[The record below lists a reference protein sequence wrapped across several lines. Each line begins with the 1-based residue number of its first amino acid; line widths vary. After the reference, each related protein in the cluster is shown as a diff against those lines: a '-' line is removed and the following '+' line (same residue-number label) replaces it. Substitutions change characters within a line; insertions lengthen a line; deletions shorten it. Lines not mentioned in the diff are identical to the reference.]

1 LAGSRLENLNHL
13 AGDDLGR
20 TVAAGGCPT
29 VLSRLAGEGLPY
41 LAVVVP
47 VQVPPAMAGAG
58 SKLKAMRPVVNGF
71 MMVCALS

>member
-1 LAGSRLENLNHL
+1 MAVSRLENLNHL

-20 TVAAGGCPT
+20 TVVAGGCPT

-41 LAVVVP
+41 LAVVR